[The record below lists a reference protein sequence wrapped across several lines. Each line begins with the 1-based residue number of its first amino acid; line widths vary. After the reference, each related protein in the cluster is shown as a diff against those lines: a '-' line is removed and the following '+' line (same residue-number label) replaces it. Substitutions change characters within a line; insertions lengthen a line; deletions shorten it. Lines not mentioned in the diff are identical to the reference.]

1 MLSKWIGTNPD
12 MSPSNQTID
21 VLGFHTT
28 TLSRTEILDLV
39 RQWIVRHEVSH
50 HLMALNPIKVCRARK
65 EHELALHIHEADLV
79 YPDAYG
85 IAWAMSRFSRKKYK
99 PIPGCDLMLDLVKLA
114 AENKFKIYL
123 VGAAQNIVEK
133 TRDLF
138 LKDYPNLIICGIRNG
153 YFADQT
159 SEIEVAKEIVKAQP
173 DIVLVAM
180 GAKIQE
186 DLIKLIQSEAVAL
199 GSNIPLLM
207 GVGGSFDAVTNNV
220 PRPPRW
226 MLNMH
231 LEWLFRLLQQ
241 PFRAPRMI
249 ALPKFALLT
258 IAKKYFRLNV
268 DNKTQY
274 NFSKKLIL
282 E

>member
-1 MLSKWIGTNPD
+1 

-21 VLGFHTT
+21 VLGFHTSA
-28 TLSRTEILDLV
+28 LSKSEILDLLK
-39 RQWIVRHEVSH
+39 QWILRHDGSH
-50 HLMALNPIKVCRARK
+50 HLMALNPIKVCRAR
-65 EHELALHIHEADLV
+65 EEPELARHIHEADLV

-85 IAWAMSRFSRKKYK
+85 IAWAMTRFSKRKFK
-99 PIPGCDLMLDLVKLA
+99 PIPGCDLMLDIIRMA
-114 AENKFKIYL
+114 AENRFKVYL
-123 VGAAQNIVEK
+123 VGATQNIVEK

-138 LKDYPNLIICGIRNG
+138 MNEYPHLKISGIRNG
-153 YFADQT
+153 YFTDQT
-159 SEIEVAKEIVKAQP
+159 ARMDAANKIVKAQP

-186 DLIKLIQSEAVAL
+186 DLITLIQSEAYRT
-199 GSNIPLLM
+199 GSTIPLLM

-220 PRPPRW
+220 PRPPQW

-268 DNKTQY
+268 DNKTRY
-274 NFSKKLIL
+274 NFQEKLIL